1 MRTQRSLEAQ
11 LQARHCRQACACLP
25 TPLQLLCSGSGE
37 SDAAGGAAATRSCV
51 PADAHK
57 LRQVQAAV
65 QGVHM
70 AANAPLHVSASLPTH
85 CSGCAC
91 RGRRPT
97 TGTSGAAALPARC
110 RLSRCGTG
118 SNRPDVRLPV
128 DARAC
133 SQASVPCRTA
143 HQLQPLEG
151 QCSSLGRGQNSSRK
165 AALESPR
172 GALDGCAAVRPRC
185 AGWGLRLRRLV
196 SRSR

>member
-37 SDAAGGAAATRSCV
+37 SDAAGGVAATRSCV
-51 PADAHK
+51 PAEAHK

-91 RGRRPT
+91 RGGRPT
-97 TGTSGAAALPARC
+97 TGTSGAAALLARC
-110 RLSRCGTG
+110 RLSCCAAQVALDRTCTCP
-118 SNRPDVRLPV
+118 SMPVRAHWHV
-128 DARAC
+128 CRAARLSAC
-133 SQASVPCRTA
+133 PRT
-143 HQLQPLEG
+143 EG
-151 QCSSLGRGQNSSRK
+151 QCSSLGCGQNSCRK
-165 AALESPR
+165 AALESLR
-172 GALDGCAAVRPRC
+172 GVRDGCAAVRH
-185 AGWGLRLRRLV
+185 RRNG
-196 SRSR
+196 